1 MKLIQP
7 YFINNQSNGDDWVQA
22 SNQSVLGNDN
32 HPWSVKGAVDTIGRD
47 IILGVKDILIF
58 VMPDRVDL
66 PDWDLNKRVVSEIKA
81 AHGDKVNLHVDICL
95 CSTTLDGHCC
105 YPEDTNKT
113 DEQLFKQASVVYEA
127 GADVLAPSDCQDNT
141 VKNIKERINKVNVMS
156 YSTKFRSQLYDG
168 FRQTIGVEKGIHRS
182 YQLDVNDR
190 ELAIARSVKYFN
202 DGANSLMVK
211 PGMTSIDLIMPIK
224 EATKYRAPV
233 GVYQTSGEYIGLQRN
248 TCLVPELLKETHDV
262 FKRAGANFMI
272 TYGARE
278 LHKQAAD

>member
-7 YFINNQSNGDDWVQA
+7 YFISNQGNGDDWVLA
-22 SNQSVLGNDN
+22 SKQSVLGNDN
-32 HPWSVKGAVDTIGRD
+32 HPWSVKGAIDTIGRD
-47 IILGVKDILIF
+47 IALGVKDILVF
-58 VMPDRVDL
+58 VMPERSEM

-81 AHGDKVNLHVDICL
+81 AYGDKVNLHVDICL

-105 YPEDTNKT
+105 YPTDAAKT
-113 DEQLFKQASVVYEA
+113 DEQLFEQASVVYEA

-141 VKNIKERINKVNVMS
+141 VKNIKEHINKVDVMS
-156 YSTKFRSQLYDG
+156 YSTKFRSQFYDG

-224 EATKYRAPV
+224 EATNYQAPV

-262 FKRAGANFMI
+262 FKRAGADFMI

-278 LHKQAAD
+278 LYKQATN